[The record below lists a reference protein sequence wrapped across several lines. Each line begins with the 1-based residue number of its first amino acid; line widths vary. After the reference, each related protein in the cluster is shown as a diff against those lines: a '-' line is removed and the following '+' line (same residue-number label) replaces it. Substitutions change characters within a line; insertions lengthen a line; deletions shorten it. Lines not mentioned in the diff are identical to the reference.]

1 MLTILRRSLRIEGFV
16 SNEFA
21 AEHFDSFLRE
31 LTPLVGSSE
40 IRYREDIAEGLEAG
54 LEAAPRAFIDMLA
67 GRKFGKTLVR
77 VS

>member
-40 IRYREDIAEGLEAG
+40 IRYREDIAEGLEA
-54 LEAAPRAFIDMLA
+54 APRAFIDMLA